1 MMTRRQLL
9 IIAVLALSVLLT
21 ALAVVYVTYM
31 VRGQTVL
38 LQAAR
43 TERDALDV
51 EWSRLRLEEAS
62 LITHA
67 RIEETARQALDLYL
81 PQMSDVR
88 ILEVPTDAQP

>member
-1 MMTRRQLL
+1 MTRRTLWA
-9 IIAVLALSVLLT
+9 IAVLALSVLVT
-21 ALAVVYVTYM
+21 SIAVVYVKYV
-31 VRGQTVL
+31 VRGQSVL

-67 RIEETARQALDLYL
+67 RIEATARQTLDMYL
-81 PQMSDVR
+81 PQMTDVR
-88 ILEVPTDAQP
+88 ILETGSHDAR

>member
-1 MMTRRQLL
+1 MTRRQLL
-9 IIAVLALSVLLT
+9 MLAVLALGVLLT
-21 ALAVVYVTYM
+21 SLAVVYVTYM

-62 LITHA
+62 LITHT
-67 RIEETARQALDLYL
+67 RIEATARQALDLYL

-88 ILEVPTDAQP
+88 ILEVSPDEQR